1 MNMGTR
7 ILSTEESLERYNE
20 CLEADAE
27 NLRDALVRSTEE
39 LSVLR
44 QEIKQ
49 IIEGLDWFISAEGI
63 ESVAEQIEEDFEGAF
78 ECTIPD
84 RTEKMNGLKV
94 ALWEMMKIVMENR
107 VALGLDC
114 PVM

>member
-1 MNMGTR
+1 MEMESR
-7 ILSTEESLERYNE
+7 ILGAVDNLRLENEYLHTETK
-20 CLEADAE
+20 

-44 QEIKQ
+44 QEMKQ
-49 IIEGLDWFISAEGI
+49 IIEGLDWYISAESI
-63 ESVAEQIEEDFEGAF
+63 ESVAEQTGEDFDGAF
-78 ECTIPD
+78 ECTIPE

-94 ALWEMMKIVMENR
+94 ALWDMMKIVMENR
-107 VALGLDC
+107 VALGHDC

>member
-20 CLEADAE
+20 CLQADAD
-27 NLRDALVRSTEE
+27 NLREALVRSTEE

-44 QEIKQ
+44 QEMKQ
-49 IIEGLDWFISAEGI
+49 IIEGLDWYISAESI
-63 ESVAEQIEEDFEGAF
+63 ESVAEQTGEDFSGAF
-78 ECTIPD
+78 ECTIPE

-94 ALWEMMKIVMENR
+94 ALWDMMKIVMENR
-107 VALGLDC
+107 VALGHDC

>member
-20 CLEADAE
+20 CLEADAK

-44 QEIKQ
+44 QEMKQ
-49 IIEGLDWFISAEGI
+49 IIEGLDWYTTTEGI

-78 ECTIPD
+78 DCTIPD

-94 ALWEMMKIVMENR
+94 ALWDMMKIVMENR